1 VKQEEWMSGENRA
14 GKRYWGSEHGASLVL
29 VGVSLLALLSV
40 MTLAVDLGML
50 YVARNEAQ
58 RAADSAALAGAY
70 VFMTSGCTS
79 AASGC
84 VAGGPQEAV
93 ARKRAEVVG
102 AQNRILGQQVDVQD
116 GDVSFNYPSST
127 EPQITVAVQRT
138 IQRSNAV
145 PTIFARMFGV
155 FGVNVTANA
164 TAEAFSP
171 GNEANG
177 CVLPFLVG
185 NCDTN
190 PSDPLGTNTQCS
202 QPAKYFYDPS
212 TGETDTSVLG
222 KQIELHFGTSASGAA
237 APSQWYMIAF
247 NGSQSGSQLQNNI
260 VQCAPTPVAC
270 GDTLQTYNGKS
281 VGPITHGVNQLINA
295 TPLNCHSLDCGQDTI
310 NILNTSSYGVDY
322 TISGGSNNPNPALQG
337 ATFPGPSSSLV
348 TAPIYDGHQLQP
360 GSNGQPTNA
369 DQVSVIGF
377 LQLFIQYAGT
387 PGGGESPVYATVL
400 NITKCDPGSRGTP
413 ANTEWSPVPI
423 RLIRK
428 P

>member
-1 VKQEEWMSGENRA
+1 MRDKV
-14 GKRYWGSEHGASLVL
+14 GKRLGGSERGASLVL
-29 VGVSLLALLSV
+29 VGVSLLALLSIL
-40 MTLAVDLGML
+40 TLAVDLGML
-50 YVARNEAQ
+50 YVARSEAQ

-79 AASGC
+79 ASSGC

-93 ARKRAEVVG
+93 ARQRAEVVG
-102 AQNRILGQQVDVQD
+102 GGNYILGQQAAIKDDDVTF
-116 GDVSFNYPSST
+116 SYPSST
-127 EPQITVAVQRT
+127 EPQITVVVQRT
-138 IQRSNAV
+138 VQRENAV
-145 PTIFARMFGV
+145 PTIFAKMFGV
-155 FGVNVTANA
+155 FGVNVSADA

-190 PSDPLGTNTQCS
+190 PDDPLGVNSQCPA
-202 QPAKYFYDPS
+202 PAKYFYDPS
-212 TGETDTSVLG
+212 TGATDTSVLG

-247 NGSQSGSQLQNNI
+247 SGSQSGSQLQNNI

-281 VGPITHGVNQLINA
+281 VGPITHGVNNLINA
-295 TPLNCHSLDCGQDTI
+295 TPENCHSLDCGQDTI
-310 NILNTSSYGVDY
+310 NILDTNSYGVDY
-322 TISGGSNNPNPALQG
+322 TISGGSNNPNPSLQG

-360 GSNGQPTNA
+360 GSNGQPDDA
-369 DQVSVIGF
+369 SASSGF
-377 LQLFIQYAGT
+377 CSSSF
-387 PGGGESPVYATVL
+387 
-400 NITKCDPGSRGTP
+400 NTP
-413 ANTEWSPVPI
+413 ARRRGAKARST
-423 RLIRK
+423 RRC
-428 P
+428 